1 MSWTHTPSSL
11 TASAASSPVSRTR
24 LCRPGSSSANVGLRS
39 DRALCNQILGLPD
52 CNPRG
57 KRYEVRAA
65 FDTHVRAGTTL
76 TIEFTMPTLRPS
88 QGTHMGM
95 AAKLGRTSQA
105 DWRNDHGPIFEDRA
119 MRIMKVAVSVEPG

>member
-24 LCRPGSSSANVGLRS
+24 LCRLGSSSANVGLRS
-39 DRALCNQILGLPD
+39 DRVPCNQILGIPG

-57 KRYEVRAA
+57 KRDEVRAV
-65 FDTHVRAGTTL
+65 FDAHVRAGTTP

-88 QGTHMGM
+88 QGAHVEV
-95 AAKLGRTSQA
+95 AAKLGRA
-105 DWRNDHGPIFEDRA
+105 P
-119 MRIMKVAVSVEPG
+119 